1 MSDYYDSTITK
12 NSYKNTNVFLNKTY
26 TTFSAIQDISRRDL
40 NHFIRAITE
49 AASYNNEGLL
59 ANDEVTIS
67 NRKKLFLLGDN
78 FTEAQATFGFN
89 VLVYLGDIYQKKVLP
104 PSVVSDNLTST
115 YPIANP
121 YEINFRSYINAL
133 INIYIAVT
141 NQVVDEE
148 DEEDEIQLQ
157 TYLAVFILDENEIY
171 VDDAD
176 FGEFG
181 EFVENLLALRRNNP
195 TNTTATGVGINENPQ
210 NVNTQSVAGG
220 SNNTVSGFIGY
231 RKVDVE
237 NVTYDATETN
247 VKEGFVNMGREKV
260 ASSPP
265 QEIVP
270 RNESGVYEND
280 YKRLYEPLPE
290 GFYGNAMNA
299 QTIKQKVS
307 VDSRHR
313 SNYYTSLSTN
323 YTFRIPDI
331 QNNVIQMSII
341 AIEMPMTFYSIS
353 GNRGNNTMLI
363 LSDSSVNYDGVSI
376 ETLEYRN
383 SSDEAVSGFQPVRC
397 AWRLRLSDGN
407 YDTRSWMSTKTL
419 TEKSLNDAIMLA
431 VPGAIDEN
439 GRFYKFAA
447 PVMGD
452 YLNSSYTEDD
462 VNDIRFKINDIN
474 GKSVFATQLTTNAVV
489 NAKRISTLRFN
500 VDNEGNLD
508 TDTEIQKR
516 LGWSLGFRAAE
527 YVMGAN
533 TPVTQRTPI
542 SAVSEGV
549 GFINSIRYGY
559 LSIEEYQN
567 NGHPPMIVAY
577 NDHILDKK
585 IMTRICLAPIRL
597 GHDLTSRETG
607 FISHR
612 RTPRNYFKPVNID
625 KLTIKLFDEYGRIID
640 LNNMDWSLTI
650 EFTKLY

>member
-1 MSDYYDSTITK
+1 MSDYYDRTITK
-12 NSYKNTNVFLNKTY
+12 NSYKNTNVFLNKTF
-26 TTFSAIQDISRRDL
+26 TTFSAIQDISRFDL

-49 AASYNNEGLL
+49 ACSYDKEGLL
-59 ANDEVTIS
+59 ANDDITIS

-89 VLVYLGDIYQKKVLP
+89 VLIYLGDIYQKKVLP
-104 PSVVSDNLTST
+104 PSVVSENLTPT
-115 YPIANP
+115 YPIANQ
-121 YEINFRSYINAL
+121 YEINFRNYINAL
-133 INIYIAVT
+133 INIFIAVT
-141 NQVVDEE
+141 NEVLDEE

-157 TYLAVFILDENEIY
+157 TYLTVFILDENEIY
-171 VDDAD
+171 TDDAD
-176 FGEFG
+176 LG

-195 TNTTATGVGINENPQ
+195 TNTTPTGVGINENPQ
-210 NVNTQSVAGG
+210 NVNTQTVAGG

-247 VKEGFVNMGREKV
+247 VKEGFVNMGKEHV

-265 QEIVP
+265 QEIVT

-280 YKRLYEPLPE
+280 YKRLYDPLPE

-307 VDSRHR
+307 IDSRHR

-323 YTFRIPDI
+323 YTFRIPEI

-353 GNRGNNTMLI
+353 SNRGNNTMLI
-363 LSDSSVNYDGVSI
+363 LSDSAVNYDGVSI

-383 SSDEAVSGFQPVRC
+383 SSNELVVGFQPIRC

-419 TEKSLNDAIMLA
+419 TEKSLNDAIMLS

-474 GKSVFATQLTTNAVV
+474 GKSVFATQLTTNDVV

-542 SAVSEGV
+542 SVVSEGV

>member
-1 MSDYYDSTITK
+1 MSDYYVGTITK
-12 NSYKNTNVFLNKTY
+12 NSYKNTNVFLDKTY

-49 AASYNNEGLL
+49 AGSYNNEGLL

-78 FTEAQATFGFN
+78 FTEAQAIFGFN
-89 VLVYLGDIYQKKVLP
+89 VLVYLGDIYQKRVLP
-104 PSVVSDNLTST
+104 PSVVSENLTPT
-115 YPIANP
+115 YPIANS

-133 INIYIAVT
+133 INIYIAV
-141 NQVVDEE
+141 NNVVLDDE
-148 DEEDEIQLQ
+148 DEEEESQLQ
-157 TYLAVFILDENEIY
+157 TYLTIFILDDNEIY
-171 VDDAD
+171 VDDVNS
-176 FGEFG
+176 GEI
-181 EFVENLLALRRNNP
+181 VENPLALRRNNP
-195 TNTTATGVGINENPQ
+195 TNTTPTGGGINENPQ
-210 NVNTQSVAGG
+210 TVNTQSVAGG

-247 VKEGFVNMGREKV
+247 VKEGFVSMGKEKV

-270 RNESGVYEND
+270 RNHPKVYEND
-280 YKRLYEPLPE
+280 YERLYESLPE

-307 VDSRHR
+307 IDSRHR

-323 YTFRIPDI
+323 YTFRIPEI

-363 LSDSSVNYDGVSI
+363 LSDSAVNYDGVSI
-376 ETLEYRN
+376 EALEYRN

-419 TEKSLNDAIMLA
+419 TEKSVNDAIMLA
-431 VPGAIDEN
+431 VPGAIDEQ

-462 VNDIRFKINDIN
+462 KNDIRFKINDIN

-597 GHDLTSRETG
+597 GHDLTSRESG

>member
-1 MSDYYDSTITK
+1 MSDYYDRTITK

-26 TTFSAIQDISRRDL
+26 TTFSAIQDISRFDL

-49 AASYNNEGLL
+49 ACSYDKDGLL
-59 ANDEVTIS
+59 ANDDITIS

-89 VLVYLGDIYQKKVLP
+89 VLIYLGDIYQKKVLP
-104 PSVVSDNLTST
+104 PSVVSENLTPT

-121 YEINFRSYINAL
+121 YEINFRNYINAL
-133 INIYIAVT
+133 INIFIAVT
-141 NQVVDEE
+141 NEVVDEE

-157 TYLAVFILDENEIY
+157 TYLTIFILDENEIY

-176 FGEFG
+176 LG

-195 TNTTATGVGINENPQ
+195 TNTTPTGLGINENPQ

-247 VKEGFVNMGREKV
+247 VKEGFVSMGKEKV

-270 RNESGVYEND
+270 RNEPKVYEND
-280 YKRLYEPLPE
+280 YNRLYEQLPE

-307 VDSRHR
+307 IDSRHR

-323 YTFRIPDI
+323 YTFRIPEI

-363 LSDSSVNYDGVSI
+363 LSDSVVNYDDVSI
-376 ETLEYRN
+376 EALEYRN
-383 SSDEAVSGFQPVRC
+383 SSDEAVSGFQPIRC

-407 YDTRSWMSTKTL
+407 YDTRTWMSTKTL
-419 TEKSLNDAIMLA
+419 TEKSVNDAIMLA

-439 GRFYKFAA
+439 GRFYKFAT

-462 VNDIRFKINDIN
+462 VIDIRFKINDIN
-474 GKSVFATQLTTNAVV
+474 GKSVFGTQLTTNALV

-500 VDNEGNLD
+500 VDNDGNLD

-527 YVMGAN
+527 YVMGAI

>member
-1 MSDYYDSTITK
+1 MSDYYDITITK

-49 AASYNNEGLL
+49 AGSYNSEGLL
-59 ANDEVTIS
+59 AKDIVTIS

-78 FTEAQATFGFN
+78 FTEAQAIFGFN
-89 VLVYLGDIYQKKVLP
+89 VLIYLGDIYQKKVLP
-104 PSVVSDNLTST
+104 PGVVSENLTRT

-121 YEINFRSYINAL
+121 YEINFRNYINAL
-133 INIYIAVT
+133 INIFIAVT
-141 NQVVDEE
+141 NEVLDEE

-157 TYLAVFILDENEIY
+157 TYLTVFILDENEIY
-171 VDDAD
+171 TDDAD
-176 FGEFG
+176 LG

-195 TNTTATGVGINENPQ
+195 TNTTPTGVGINENPQ
-210 NVNTQSVAGG
+210 NVNTQTVAGG

-247 VKEGFVNMGREKV
+247 VKEGFVNMGKEHV

-265 QEIVP
+265 QEIVT

-307 VDSRHR
+307 IDSRHR

-323 YTFRIPDI
+323 YTFRIPEI

-353 GNRGNNTMLI
+353 SNRGNNTMLI
-363 LSDSSVNYDGVSI
+363 LSDSAVNYDGVSI

-383 SSDEAVSGFQPVRC
+383 SSNELVVGFQPIRC

-419 TEKSLNDAIMLA
+419 TEKSLNDAIMLS

-474 GKSVFATQLTTNAVV
+474 GKSVFATQLTTNDVV

-516 LGWSLGFRAAE
+516 LGWSSGFA
-527 YVMGAN
+527 
-533 TPVTQRTPI
+533 
-542 SAVSEGV
+542 
-549 GFINSIRYGY
+549 
-559 LSIEEYQN
+559 
-567 NGHPPMIVAY
+567 
-577 NDHILDKK
+577 
-585 IMTRICLAPIRL
+585 
-597 GHDLTSRETG
+597 
-607 FISHR
+607 R
-612 RTPRNYFKPVNID
+612 RS
-625 KLTIKLFDEYGRIID
+625 
-640 LNNMDWSLTI
+640 M
-650 EFTKLY
+650 

>member
-1 MSDYYDSTITK
+1 MSDYYVRTITK

-26 TTFSAIQDISRRDL
+26 TTFSAIQDISRSDL

-49 AASYNNEGLL
+49 AGSYNNNGLL

-133 INIYIAVT
+133 INIYIAVS
-141 NQVVDEE
+141 NVVLDDE
-148 DEEDEIQLQ
+148 DEEEESQLQ
-157 TYLAVFILDENEIY
+157 TYLTVYILDENEIY

-176 FGEFG
+176 LG
-181 EFVENLLALRRNNP
+181 EFVENPLALRRNNL
-195 TNTTATGVGINENPQ
+195 TNTTPTGGGINENPQ
-210 NVNTQSVAGG
+210 TVNTQSVAGG

-247 VKEGFVNMGREKV
+247 VKEGFVSMGKEKV

-270 RNESGVYEND
+270 RNEPKVYEND
-280 YKRLYEPLPE
+280 YNRLYEPLPE

-307 VDSRHR
+307 IDSRHR

-323 YTFRIPDI
+323 YTFRIPEI

-419 TEKSLNDAIMLA
+419 TEKSVNDAIMLA

-474 GKSVFATQLTTNAVV
+474 GKSVFGTQLTTNAVV

>member
-1 MSDYYDSTITK
+1 
-12 NSYKNTNVFLNKTY
+12 
-26 TTFSAIQDISRRDL
+26 
-40 NHFIRAITE
+40 
-49 AASYNNEGLL
+49 
-59 ANDEVTIS
+59 
-67 NRKKLFLLGDN
+67 
-78 FTEAQATFGFN
+78 
-89 VLVYLGDIYQKKVLP
+89 
-104 PSVVSDNLTST
+104 
-115 YPIANP
+115 
-121 YEINFRSYINAL
+121 
-133 INIYIAVT
+133 
-141 NQVVDEE
+141 
-148 DEEDEIQLQ
+148 
-157 TYLAVFILDENEIY
+157 
-171 VDDAD
+171 
-176 FGEFG
+176 
-181 EFVENLLALRRNNP
+181 
-195 TNTTATGVGINENPQ
+195 
-210 NVNTQSVAGG
+210 
-220 SNNTVSGFIGY
+220 
-231 RKVDVE
+231 
-237 NVTYDATETN
+237 
-247 VKEGFVNMGREKV
+247 
-260 ASSPP
+260 
-265 QEIVP
+265 
-270 RNESGVYEND
+270 
-280 YKRLYEPLPE
+280 
-290 GFYGNAMNA
+290 MNA

-323 YTFRIPDI
+323 YTFRIPEI

-363 LSDSSVNYDGVSI
+363 LSDSAVNYDSVSI

-383 SSDEAVSGFQPVRC
+383 SSDELVVGFQPVRC

-419 TEKSLNDAIMLA
+419 TEKSVNDAIMLA
-431 VPGAIDEN
+431 VPGAVDEQ

-508 TDTEIQKR
+508 TNTEIQKR